1 MLIDHVA
8 RIYFP
13 DNLILGIIGRL
24 SYPLFA
30 WGIAK
35 GFTFTSNYRKYLI
48 RLLIL
53 ALVSQLPYSLLFKN
67 GCLNIGFTL
76 MAGLI
81 VLKIY
86 STKMP
91 AWLKWPCIIVLL
103 IISHL
108 GKFDYGIYGIL
119 TIFVFYVFR
128 NNDYLALIQGA
139 LTLTSVIIFKY
150 EAIQLFAALSPIL
163 IMFLSSKDFRINRK
177 LQYSFYPIHLTIILL
192 LTYVMPTQ

>member
-35 GFTFTSNYRKYLI
+35 GFTFTSSYRKYLI

-86 STKMP
+86 STQIP
-91 AWLKWPCIIVLL
+91 AWLKWPCIIALL
-103 IISHL
+103 MISHL

-128 NNDYLALIQGA
+128 NKDYLAFVQGG
-139 LTLTSVIIFKY
+139 LTLASVIIFKY

-177 LQYSFYPIHLTIILL
+177 LQYSFYPIHLTIILM